1 MNNQIMR
8 YGGTTELGVYGVVAT
23 VMSLFQA
30 LFGGVGQAIQPLVSA
45 NHGAG
50 NAGRNR
56 SFFRMGLLTVAI
68 MGIAFCALGEFFPA
82 ATRRDCRRMGRAA
95 ACRIRDG
102 GSCRGSAAQDA
113 VRGRK
118 TPFGTT
124 SPPAA
129 EFRQEPLTVDARLRS
144 DGGKFLSFLF
154 HVFPRHSPRIC
165 RISHTSPHSAH

>member
-1 MNNQIMR
+1 MMKFAVLSPVR
-8 YGGTTELGVYGVVAT
+8 
-23 VMSLFQA
+23 SA
-30 LFGGVGQAIQPLVSA
+30 LSVRAASVRAVPRARLRCACNLLLAVGHAQKIRDRHRPRAEPCL
-45 NHGAG
+45 
-50 NAGRNR
+50 RR
-56 SFFRMGLLTVAI
+56 SFPRR
-68 MGIAFCALGEFFPA
+68 PA
-82 ATRRDCRRMGRAA
+82 ATRRDCRRVGRAA
-95 ACRIRDG
+95 TCRIRDG

-129 EFRQEPLTVDARLRS
+129 EFRQEPLSVDTRLLS
-144 DGGKFLSFLF
+144 DSSKFLSFLF